1 MVADASRPRDPSPD
15 DELFMTDADTRHGHG
30 LPMVTPPDPDALAA
44 EERWLAE
51 VEQRG
56 TVRRTLAYLARGG
69 PGYLQSALT
78 LGGGSASASLLA
90 GAAFGYELIW
100 VPFVGMAI
108 GVIMLS
114 AVAHQT
120 LSTGMRPFDAMR
132 VHAGPVFA
140 YGWALGALL
149 SSVVWHFSQ
158 YSLASAVV
166 VDIGDALE
174 QTWTRPAAGAAILVW
189 SLITSQMFGGRSRL
203 GRLFDGVLKLLI
215 WTIVACFGLVVV
227 KTGGPDW
234 SALWR
239 GFTSFTVPDDVGDVS
254 GLALVISGLAAA
266 VVVNMVFLYPYT
278 LLARGW
284 GRLHRRLARVDLFAG
299 MLVPYVLATGLM
311 IVATANTVHAAGTFS
326 GTGITPLEASATLAE
341 VLGPAWGRVVFNAGI
356 LGMVLTTITMHMVC
370 AGFACG
376 EMFGWTFGSTK
387 TRLAM
392 LLPTPGVLGCVYWSD
407 LSVWVAVPTSILS
420 GFMLPL
426 AYVGF
431 LKLQRSAAYLGDD
444 RPTGARGAAWL
455 GGMMLATLVIVVFLA
470 WYLVTKGPGFL
481 DQLLGG
487 GA

>member
-1 MVADASRPRDPSPD
+1 MSDTSHRP
-15 DELFMTDADTRHGHG
+15 DTMG
-30 LPMVTPPDPDALAA
+30 LPMVTPPDPVALAA
-44 EERWLAE
+44 EEAWIAD
-51 VEQRG
+51 VETRG
-56 TVRRTLAYLARGG
+56 PVARTIAYLGRGG

-90 GAAFGYELIW
+90 GAAFGYQLMW
-100 VPFVGMAI
+100 VPVVGMVI

-120 LSTGMRPFDAMR
+120 LSTGMRPFEAMR
-132 VHAGPVFA
+132 RHAGPVFA
-140 YGWALGALL
+140 YGWAIGALL

-174 QTWTRPAAGAAILVW
+174 QQWTRPAAGAVILVW
-189 SLITSQMFGGRSRL
+189 SIITSQMFGSQSRAGRV
-203 GRLFDGVLKLLI
+203 FDHLLKALI
-215 WTIVACFGLVVV
+215 WMIVACFGLVVIQ
-227 KTGGPDW
+227 TGGPDW
-234 SALWR
+234 SAMWSGL
-239 GFTSFTVPDDVGDVS
+239 TSFTVPEDRGDVS
-254 GLALVISGLAAA
+254 GLALVIGGLAAA

-284 GRLHRRLARVDLFAG
+284 GRAHRRLARIDLVAG

-326 GTGITPLEASATLAE
+326 GTGFGPLEASATLAE
-341 VLGPAWGRVVFNAGI
+341 LLGATWGRLIFNVGV

-370 AGFACG
+370 AGFATS
-376 EMFGWTFGSTK
+376 EMLGWTHGSTK
-387 TRLAM
+387 ARLAM

-407 LSVWVAVPTSILS
+407 LSVWVAVPTSIIS

-426 AYVGF
+426 AYLGF

-444 RPTGARGAAWL
+444 RPTGVRGLAWL
-455 GGMMLATLVIVVFLA
+455 GGMVLATLVIVVFLG

-487 GA
+487 AA